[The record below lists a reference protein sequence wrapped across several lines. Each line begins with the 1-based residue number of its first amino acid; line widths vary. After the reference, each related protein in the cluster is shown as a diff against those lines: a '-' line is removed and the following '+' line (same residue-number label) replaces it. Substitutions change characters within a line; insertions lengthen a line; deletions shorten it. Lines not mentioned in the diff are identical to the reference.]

1 MTLAENLKYYREING
16 LTQDAVAHELHIS
29 RQSVSKWE
37 NGESYPSI
45 DNLIMLRE
53 LFNLSIDELIMGE
66 NFLALPFSIGN
77 SNPVR
82 TKFLKRPLLLS
93 TLLSLFTLILTG
105 SFLGGI
111 LCFIAVLFVSVFFFY
126 TLAIESIYQQWV
138 LEKHQLMFLPATKSF
153 KENLNR
159 VKQILKKQEHYC
171 LQPLKYQK
179 ISNITLIY
187 EKKIRDPYISNLTSY
202 NLTPILLV
210 SMRDPFY
217 FLVETMDGQTIKL
230 DLAVDFFQTRVAYQ
244 HLTEICHF
252 FEKKFIPVD
261 DPDNIL
267 VAQQEQLNLYAYIYR
282 GTNNSLTDKN

>member
-1 MTLAENLKYYREING
+1 MNLAENLKYYREVNG
-16 LTQDAVAHELHIS
+16 LTQDAVAHKLCIS

-45 DNLIMLRE
+45 DNLIILRD

-66 NFLALPFSIGN
+66 KFLALPFSIGN
-77 SNPVR
+77 SHPVR
-82 TKFLKRPLLLS
+82 KQFLKRPLLLS
-93 TLLSLFTLILTG
+93 TLIGVVALILTN
-105 SFLGGI
+105 SFIWGI
-111 LCFIAVLFVSVFFFY
+111 FCFIISNLALIFLIY
-126 TLAIESIYQQWV
+126 TLSVELIYQHWV
-138 LEKHQLMFLPATKSF
+138 LEKDQLMFLPATTTFRS
-153 KENLNR
+153 NLTR
-159 VKQILKKQEHYC
+159 MKHILKKQEHQC
-171 LQPLKYQK
+171 LQPLKYQD

-187 EKKIRDPYISNLTSY
+187 QKKIRDPYTTNLTSY

-252 FEKKFIPVD
+252 FEKKFIPID

-267 VAQQEQLNLYAYIYR
+267 VAQQEQLNLYAYI
-282 GTNNSLTDKN
+282 